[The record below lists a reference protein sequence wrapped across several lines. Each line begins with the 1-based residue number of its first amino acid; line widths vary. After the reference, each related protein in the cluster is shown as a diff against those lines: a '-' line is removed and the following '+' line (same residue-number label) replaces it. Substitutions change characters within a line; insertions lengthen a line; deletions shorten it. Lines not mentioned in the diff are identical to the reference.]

1 MSKFEAGEKEE
12 PELIQSPTTDLES
25 FKQEFMDKSGDHS
38 RDVLTVLIRGPP
50 RSVGDLLDEAHA
62 EEAIIDAIEMAEQL
76 QDSDLIHPDNM
87 FDPDDF
93 DERLNSFGKDLR
105 DNEDPDATG
114 TTWDSNWMIGV
125 DEAGRGPVIGPLVVA
140 ALAIP
145 SEDIEILSELNVK
158 DSKDLSPNERLG
170 IFTAINQRIEDGKL
184 KSGLILCS
192 PKRIDINSLTSDLNS
207 LEIDLFSEAILATD
221 LYLDSGVIRADA
233 CDVNENRFRIRLQS
247 SLGEKWKAWRIIAEH
262 GMDSKDSLLEGPQF
276 LQKFLEIQQSKKL
289 PLEQE

>member
-1 MSKFEAGEKEE
+1 M
-12 PELIQSPTTDLES
+12 
-25 FKQEFMDKSGDHS
+25 
-38 RDVLTVLIRGPP
+38 
-50 RSVGDLLDEAHA
+50 
-62 EEAIIDAIEMAEQL
+62 
-76 QDSDLIHPDNM
+76 
-87 FDPDDF
+87 
-93 DERLNSFGKDLR
+93 
-105 DNEDPDATG
+105 
-114 TTWDSNWMIGV
+114 DSNWIIGV

-145 SEDIEILSELNVK
+145 AEDIEILSELNVR
-158 DSKDLSPNERLG
+158 DSKDLSPNERLR
-170 IFTAINQRIEDGKL
+170 IFTAINQRIEDGKW

-262 GMDSKDSLLEGPQF
+262 GMDSKDLVTGGASILAKVSRDSAIEEISTRTGIEIGSGYPSDKTTRSAVEKMLSNGKPHDSLRWSWATVSDIWQNLHRTPVPVRTQQGGPVV
-276 LQKFLEIQQSKKL
+276 QSSL
-289 PLEQE
+289 DDW

>member
-1 MSKFEAGEKEE
+1 
-12 PELIQSPTTDLES
+12 
-25 FKQEFMDKSGDHS
+25 
-38 RDVLTVLIRGPP
+38 
-50 RSVGDLLDEAHA
+50 
-62 EEAIIDAIEMAEQL
+62 
-76 QDSDLIHPDNM
+76 
-87 FDPDDF
+87 
-93 DERLNSFGKDLR
+93 
-105 DNEDPDATG
+105 
-114 TTWDSNWMIGV
+114 MIGV

-170 IFTAINQRIEDGKL
+170 IFTAINQRIEDGKW

-221 LYLDSGVIRADA
+221 LYLNSGVIRADA

-262 GMDSKDSLLEGPQF
+262 GMDSKDLVTGGASILAKVSRDSAIEEIATRTGLQIGSGYPSDKTTRVAVEKCSQMVNHMTHLDGLGQLYLIFGKGCMELLFLFVLIRVERLYNLHLMTGKGDKRQMSDFGP
-276 LQKFLEIQQSKKL
+276 
-289 PLEQE
+289 